1 MWKNES
7 KMVIDN
13 KTQQQIF
20 SLYNIVDYNLFLSIT
35 FDLDFYSHIVPQILT
50 LMFEIIFFLLENP
63 EIEHNHLKSH
73 LIK

>member
-1 MWKNES
+1 
-7 KMVIDN
+7 MVIDN

-50 LMFEIIFFLLENP
+50 LMFEIIFFFFAGKSRNRTQS
-63 EIEHNHLKSH
+63 LKISFNK
-73 LIK
+73 IMFF